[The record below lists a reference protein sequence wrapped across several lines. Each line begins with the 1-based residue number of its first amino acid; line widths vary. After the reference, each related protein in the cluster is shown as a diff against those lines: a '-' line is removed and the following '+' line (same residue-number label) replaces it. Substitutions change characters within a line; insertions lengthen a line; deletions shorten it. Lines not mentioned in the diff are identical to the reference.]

1 MSCISGDSLILTNE
15 GEIPIRDLEYAS
27 GLGLQAMTQEGFKTI
42 THFIYK
48 GSEEMYEVELESGKT
63 IQCTMDHKFI
73 TNQGTKSLREIYN
86 KNRNTIDS
94 KIKLLEYVPE
104 EN

>member
-1 MSCISGDSLILTNE
+1 
-15 GEIPIRDLEYAS
+15 
-27 GLGLQAMTQEGFKTI
+27 MTQEGFKTI

-63 IQCTMDHKFI
+63 IQCTLDHKFI